1 VTDPPDG
8 QWSRPPAFPSGG
20 GGLVSTVDDYL
31 AFGRL
36 MLDNG
41 RHGTARVLSRPSVEL
56 MTTDHLTPDQ
66 KAVSGLY
73 PGQFDHRGWGF
84 CLSVVTGRDDVA
96 ATPGQYGWD
105 GGLGTSWSSDPR
117 EEMVLVLL
125 TQRAWDSPAQPAYVR
140 DFRTAA
146 YQAIDD

>member
-1 VTDPPDG
+1 
-8 QWSRPPAFPSGG
+8 
-20 GGLVSTVDDYL
+20 VSTVDDYL

-41 RHGTARVLSRPSVEL
+41 GDILSRPSVEL

-66 KAVSGLY
+66 KAVSGLF

-84 CLSVVTGRDDVA
+84 GLQVVTGRDDIA

-117 EEMVLVLL
+117 EDMVLVLL
-125 TQRAWDSPAQPAYVR
+125 TQRAWDSPNQPAYVR

>member
-1 VTDPPDG
+1 
-8 QWSRPPAFPSGG
+8 
-20 GGLVSTVDDYL
+20 
-31 AFGRL
+31 

-41 RHGTARVLSRPSVEL
+41 RDILSRPSIEL
-56 MTTDHLTPDQ
+56 MTTDHLTPAQ

-73 PGQFDHRGWGF
+73 PGHFDHRGWGF
-84 CLSVVTGRDDVA
+84 GLQVVTARDDIA

-117 EEMVLVLL
+117 EGMVLVLL
-125 TQRAWDSPAQPAYVR
+125 TQRAWDSPRPAYVR